1 MNNVNSDHNIN
12 FICLTRMHQL
22 ILSKFWCKSMQR
34 TDDDKTEQTI
44 DIYMSDT
51 IYRRELVIIIGFLS
65 DNSECL
71 VTECVINL

>member
-1 MNNVNSDHNIN
+1 
-12 FICLTRMHQL
+12 
-22 ILSKFWCKSMQR
+22 MQR

>member
-1 MNNVNSDHNIN
+1 MLTVIMILISFVLRECISWYYVNSGV
-12 FICLTRMHQL
+12 
-22 ILSKFWCKSMQR
+22 SPCKG
-34 TDDDKTEQTI
+34 TDDKTEQTI
-44 DIYMSDT
+44 DIYISDT

>member
-1 MNNVNSDHNIN
+1 MIKLNKLLN
-12 FICLTRMHQL
+12 
-22 ILSKFWCKSMQR
+22 
-34 TDDDKTEQTI
+34 
-44 DIYMSDT
+44 DIYISDT